1 MSLFQVI
8 KGIIYSFMILILRC
22 MVLSV
27 FLFILGL
34 RLIYELFVYFGLF
47 LGDCGVIIRDRKTVK
62 IPFGPCLDYG
72 LNLDVCMGSVS
83 ICTVSTYNI
92 MCEIMN
98 LFGAKMDLL
107 EPNLDDICICE
118 DMCEDWSD
126 GKEDDTQKE

>member
-47 LGDCGVIIRDRKTVK
+47 LADCGVIIRDRKTVK

-72 LNLDVCMGSVS
+72 LNLDVCMGSVC

-92 MCEIMN
+92 ICRIMN
-98 LFGAKMDLL
+98 LFGSKMDLL
-107 EPNLDDICICE
+107 DGVCMCE
-118 DMCEDWSD
+118 DMCEDWFD